1 MDTQAVLSYLQTA
14 GTSLALNLIAAIA
27 IFIIGRWVAKLLH
40 GVALKGMQR
49 SNLEPLLVKFLGNI
63 LYALLLIF
71 VALAAISRIGIQT
84 ASLIAVIG
92 AAGLAV
98 GFALQGSLANFAA
111 GVMVII
117 FRPYKIGDYVEA
129 GGVAGVIE
137 DVQIF
142 TTELNT
148 ADNRKI
154 MVPNGQMM
162 AGAITNYSA
171 HDTRRVDLVVSVGYE
186 DDIDTVRRVLEE
198 VIAEDERVL
207 ETPASN
213 IRMNAMADSS
223 VDWVVRP
230 WVKTVDYWDVYWD
243 LTEKIKRRFDQEGIS
258 IPFPQRDVHIYHHG
272 ENGQPEQSS
281 GIEAVAK
288 H

>member
-1 MDTQAVLSYLQTA
+1 MDTQGVLNYLQTA

-71 VALAAISRIGIQT
+71 VVLAAISRIGIQT

-129 GGVAGVIE
+129 GGVAGMIE

-142 TTELNT
+142 TTELKT

-207 ETPASN
+207 ESPAPN

-223 VDWVVRP
+223 IDWIVRP
-230 WVKTVDYWDVYWD
+230 WVNAVDYWDVYWD

-272 ENGQPEQSS
+272 NNGQPEQSS